1 MSARSPSRAGTIARV
16 ALLNTVRTVL
26 RADVHPRATV
36 VEPHVHVVPAPAHG
50 DHGDRGNDDQ
60 GPANL
65 LHGGL
70 RRLRTRD
77 EPPPSSVPGRIV
89 ATPAGRQQSHW
100 RTPADVMRQPS
111 EDSGGQS

>member
-36 VEPHVHVVPAPAHG
+36 VELHVHAVPAPARG
-50 DHGDRGNDDQ
+50 DHGDRGNNDQ

-77 EPPPSSVPGRIV
+77 EPPPSVPPGKFAVRDRVGSGRLV
-89 ATPAGRQQSHW
+89 R
-100 RTPADVMRQPS
+100 RDD
-111 EDSGGQS
+111 EE

>member
-36 VEPHVHVVPAPAHG
+36 VEPHVHAVPAPARG

-70 RRLRTRD
+70 RRRRATSHHLGPCWATTCRRAASSLRQR
-77 EPPPSSVPGRIV
+77 
-89 ATPAGRQQSHW
+89 AGS
-100 RTPADVMRQPS
+100 AAI
-111 EDSGGQS
+111 G